1 MAKDNT
7 AQYLKQNIKIV
18 QILLKEYLEFLRERL
33 RQRLLQERYEEINR
47 AAYDERNPT
56 AVYERDIARIQADPM
71 RYKVYGCLDNENI
84 DVVKGILRSKD
95 IPFSFQD
102 ATEEGRGGFYVFE
115 AVHEQEFLKAVNEYN
130 RQIQGLSQEAAKAK
144 QQKLAE
150 EGRNGT
156 DDRERAA
163 DPEKKNKK
171 KSEERNDRQEDR
183 SEEDDH
189 SSATRSTSEQGEES
203 RKDRGEALN
212 DESLSEQDVEY
223 AETSEGNNSHRE
235 EKTPD
240 ERYERDGE
248 VGYEDD
254 EEIIKPSTNEDLDKQ
269 PDFNTRDLSED
280 IDYDTHDGREKG
292 RATYGD
298 DEIVIETAGESPENL
313 TDDTVW
319 LSDEI
324 GETHENSIDSNEP
337 FTDGSDYSEEK
348 EADNTQG
355 SIDEYE
361 EDEYPH
367 ESEDIRINYDDSEEI
382 VDTTTS
388 EQQSD
393 YIENPE
399 EFFDG
404 SNEWLN
410 QESDRVEDNFEDQSN
425 FNEIN
430 NTYNDQQNAFDDIQD
445 PYSEHNIGYEN
456 GGYNRSDENYEFQ
469 EAADNLGSDQPQEV
483 FNNNPEDYFNNSNDW
498 SEQNQ
503 AEFQNESAYDSLK
516 NTYNQPNA
524 NAFSD
529 IQSKNTGD
537 FEQAYN
543 QNTAAFDSQGTDVP
557 SLRNQNNFQDIVN
570 IQDQNNQNSGYNAVE
585 AVTFGGAAA
594 TSELTQFTT
603 AAQTTETQSFSV
615 VNNFSDQT
623 NQINQTVENSFT
635 AQHIQ
640 NNGTGNTP
648 EPTRVTDSQNPFNN
662 NVGAQPDNTTQF
674 SNPFTGTNS
683 SVAANTVGVDNPSS
697 GNNVQDSTNIYNS
710 LNNQG
715 AGNSQGSELSTNF
728 TQTNSGQSAGT
739 NSLYSNGGSF
749 SRPDVGNTT
758 HSDYSE
764 QVNPPTLPNS
774 NEGNFNNNANT
785 VNTGIYGANTTPLSS
800 PGVLNPPSSGSSGIA
815 FESSFGNGQVRAIP
829 STSNS
834 PNELNVY
841 DSGNAF
847 DIDPYGGVVD
857 HTGLVKAAT
866 ETAKTAMDGGDKNFV
881 KKGFKE
887 FGKTGTG
894 NVLTMPTYTLTGTL
908 AHGVSEGNLTDRAM
922 KTVEETLGENNVRL
936 LVNILGVQDK
946 SREDQLDAITNLL
959 ERGHIIHKNKISG
972 KYDVKGTDWEY
983 NRPTTPMG
991 RHAADRTAQALY
1003 NDSNAKAHYATS
1015 GEYTSSLLKKSA
1027 LSREQRI
1034 SNEKAAELTE
1044 GLERAAGELAN
1055 RKDLLKIGKQA
1066 GKKYYKKLKAMTEN
1080 SDDFASQEVKRWKSM
1095 YGTAKQGVDIL
1106 RQGRAILTNQFQ
1118 GRVQREMR
1126 AQSVIMNRAG
1136 RGTEAYRRAA
1146 ERFKTL
1152 EGKNTRYDQIL
1163 ERIQHRRENARKG
1176 IVGRVKEST
1185 VRGIKQSRA
1194 YGGLK
1199 SVGGALKRGAL
1210 KIKPIKKVA
1219 GGVRAAMT
1227 ALGIGKNAKD
1237 FLASGG
1243 NPVIFAIKKA
1253 VELLIQM
1260 LTNFTAFVERI
1271 KKAFIKLL
1279 VIITISVVIS
1289 FSGLFLLSG
1298 VTMALGTL
1306 LMSFGT
1312 MFDINEDGEEDTASD
1327 EAITT
1332 STYGIVYEEL
1342 KKEEQEWFTNLIK
1355 EMQNKQYMSVSDTS
1369 YTDTSNL
1376 GAQMG
1381 LISGEQSG
1389 ANGQVTDSTPPTH
1402 LNIIE
1407 NAGQTPVAATE
1418 EEIFLL
1424 AQVIYNEAGAESYQ
1438 SQVGVA
1444 EVIINRVKSSKFK
1457 ETTIDKIITA
1467 RGQFSDLDRARGFTA
1482 AQVAAQIPI
1491 ARAVISGNLRIFNNP
1506 NILYFCNP
1514 RYVPKLNVNAATR
1527 KDWKGHGTWYAGI
1540 SDTAFY
1546 YGDSNATDKNYGFS
1560 GQVVPT
1566 TTVKNASDYAT
1577 QNLGTTYQN
1586 GGFKGPAPF
1595 ANAPEEAYKNITIID
1610 GEQSLVFRDANGN
1623 YGCKSNLRQILS
1635 MVMVAQEQTDNFE
1648 DNVNEDTFEL
1658 LTSNSII
1665 DKIKG
1670 VFSVITKAVE
1680 AAVNAVKNFFSN
1692 VMEAIFPSFKN
1703 WWEHHEAK
1711 KRAKVVMAY
1720 CKPLFDLSHQN
1731 EYSESMSIHPTLRT
1745 LKNSGISKEEY
1756 DGEICNG
1763 NEAQTSDATD
1773 THNGYGCM
1781 SYNKF
1786 YYRDDNDTDVS
1797 LSENGELVMEVEPAG
1812 THTGDDGVIPCSAP
1826 DGNADTFLARL
1837 DANPD
1842 CWDVSVGSEYESDSG
1857 AGGHSGSTVID
1868 NAIGGTYHYS
1878 VSGKG
1883 ASYTV
1888 TVQTAHHVSHDED
1901 GDIDDEWYDLVDV
1914 TVTHH
1919 CNGTHTGYYCG
1930 GHLDNN
1936 VQSVITT
1943 WTDAEENQKEGEYFS
1958 KVTDRTTYK
1967 IAEDYAAPTNE
1978 ELQAANDLFD
1988 IDMLITHLEGTVY
2001 QERDADGNIIYQF
2014 EGWTLDNMDLA
2025 TSKFADDWNNL
2036 YPGIKWD
2043 DEITV
2048 SADDLGGGTTG
2059 GGTTSVG
2066 GVSNGEIRNPL
2077 SDAQITEILAAAMSQ
2092 IPDDDPAKA
2101 DREVAIKTALQYV
2114 GKIIYNQDYHGSA
2127 LKEGASNDCS
2137 GYASRC
2143 WYNLLKNTYT
2153 VSTFKSSFPTQNFTD
2168 GQCKPGDIL
2177 LSVSSGRSNYHALIY
2192 LGKIN
2197 GVNISVDCTGPKGS
2211 IGTRYKSRG
2220 DSYYNK
2226 CHYINMST
2234 LK

>member
-1 MAKDNT
+1 
-7 AQYLKQNIKIV
+7 
-18 QILLKEYLEFLRERL
+18 
-33 RQRLLQERYEEINR
+33 
-47 AAYDERNPT
+47 
-56 AVYERDIARIQADPM
+56 
-71 RYKVYGCLDNENI
+71 
-84 DVVKGILRSKD
+84 
-95 IPFSFQD
+95 
-102 ATEEGRGGFYVFE
+102 
-115 AVHEQEFLKAVNEYN
+115 
-130 RQIQGLSQEAAKAK
+130 
-144 QQKLAE
+144 
-150 EGRNGT
+150 
-156 DDRERAA
+156 
-163 DPEKKNKK
+163 
-171 KSEERNDRQEDR
+171 
-183 SEEDDH
+183 
-189 SSATRSTSEQGEES
+189 
-203 RKDRGEALN
+203 
-212 DESLSEQDVEY
+212 
-223 AETSEGNNSHRE
+223 
-235 EKTPD
+235 
-240 ERYERDGE
+240 
-248 VGYEDD
+248 
-254 EEIIKPSTNEDLDKQ
+254 
-269 PDFNTRDLSED
+269 
-280 IDYDTHDGREKG
+280 
-292 RATYGD
+292 
-298 DEIVIETAGESPENL
+298 
-313 TDDTVW
+313 
-319 LSDEI
+319 
-324 GETHENSIDSNEP
+324 
-337 FTDGSDYSEEK
+337 
-348 EADNTQG
+348 
-355 SIDEYE
+355 
-361 EDEYPH
+361 
-367 ESEDIRINYDDSEEI
+367 
-382 VDTTTS
+382 
-388 EQQSD
+388 
-393 YIENPE
+393 
-399 EFFDG
+399 
-404 SNEWLN
+404 
-410 QESDRVEDNFEDQSN
+410 
-425 FNEIN
+425 
-430 NTYNDQQNAFDDIQD
+430 
-445 PYSEHNIGYEN
+445 
-456 GGYNRSDENYEFQ
+456 
-469 EAADNLGSDQPQEV
+469 
-483 FNNNPEDYFNNSNDW
+483 
-498 SEQNQ
+498 
-503 AEFQNESAYDSLK
+503 
-516 NTYNQPNA
+516 
-524 NAFSD
+524 
-529 IQSKNTGD
+529 
-537 FEQAYN
+537 
-543 QNTAAFDSQGTDVP
+543 
-557 SLRNQNNFQDIVN
+557 
-570 IQDQNNQNSGYNAVE
+570 
-585 AVTFGGAAA
+585 
-594 TSELTQFTT
+594 
-603 AAQTTETQSFSV
+603 
-615 VNNFSDQT
+615 
-623 NQINQTVENSFT
+623 
-635 AQHIQ
+635 
-640 NNGTGNTP
+640 
-648 EPTRVTDSQNPFNN
+648 
-662 NVGAQPDNTTQF
+662 
-674 SNPFTGTNS
+674 
-683 SVAANTVGVDNPSS
+683 
-697 GNNVQDSTNIYNS
+697 
-710 LNNQG
+710 
-715 AGNSQGSELSTNF
+715 
-728 TQTNSGQSAGT
+728 
-739 NSLYSNGGSF
+739 
-749 SRPDVGNTT
+749 
-758 HSDYSE
+758 
-764 QVNPPTLPNS
+764 
-774 NEGNFNNNANT
+774 
-785 VNTGIYGANTTPLSS
+785 
-800 PGVLNPPSSGSSGIA
+800 
-815 FESSFGNGQVRAIP
+815 
-829 STSNS
+829 
-834 PNELNVY
+834 
-841 DSGNAF
+841 
-847 DIDPYGGVVD
+847 
-857 HTGLVKAAT
+857 
-866 ETAKTAMDGGDKNFV
+866 
-881 KKGFKE
+881 
-887 FGKTGTG
+887 
-894 NVLTMPTYTLTGTL
+894 
-908 AHGVSEGNLTDRAM
+908 
-922 KTVEETLGENNVRL
+922 
-936 LVNILGVQDK
+936 
-946 SREDQLDAITNLL
+946 
-959 ERGHIIHKNKISG
+959 
-972 KYDVKGTDWEY
+972 
-983 NRPTTPMG
+983 
-991 RHAADRTAQALY
+991 
-1003 NDSNAKAHYATS
+1003 
-1015 GEYTSSLLKKSA
+1015 
-1027 LSREQRI
+1027 
-1034 SNEKAAELTE
+1034 
-1044 GLERAAGELAN
+1044 
-1055 RKDLLKIGKQA
+1055 
-1066 GKKYYKKLKAMTEN
+1066 
-1080 SDDFASQEVKRWKSM
+1080 
-1095 YGTAKQGVDIL
+1095 
-1106 RQGRAILTNQFQ
+1106 
-1118 GRVQREMR
+1118 
-1126 AQSVIMNRAG
+1126 
-1136 RGTEAYRRAA
+1136 
-1146 ERFKTL
+1146 
-1152 EGKNTRYDQIL
+1152 
-1163 ERIQHRRENARKG
+1163 
-1176 IVGRVKEST
+1176 
-1185 VRGIKQSRA
+1185 
-1194 YGGLK
+1194 
-1199 SVGGALKRGAL
+1199 
-1210 KIKPIKKVA
+1210 
-1219 GGVRAAMT
+1219 
-1227 ALGIGKNAKD
+1227 
-1237 FLASGG
+1237 
-1243 NPVIFAIKKA
+1243 
-1253 VELLIQM
+1253 
-1260 LTNFTAFVERI
+1260 
-1271 KKAFIKLL
+1271 
-1279 VIITISVVIS
+1279 
-1289 FSGLFLLSG
+1289 
-1298 VTMALGTL
+1298 MALGTL

-1467 RGQFSDLDRARGFTA
+1467 RGQFTDLDRARGFTA

-1491 ARAVISGNLRIFNNP
+1491 ARAVVSGKLRIFNNP
-1506 NILYFCNP
+1506 NILFFCNP
-1514 RYVPKLNVNAATR
+1514 KYVKGLKVNAATR
-1527 KDWKGHGTWYAGI
+1527 KDWKGCGTWYAGI

-1546 YGDSNATDKNYGFS
+1546 YGNNNASDTNYGFS

-1648 DNVNEDTFEL
+1648 DNVDEDTFEF

-1958 KVTDRTTYK
+1958 KVTDSTTYK

-2153 VSTFKSSFPTQNFTD
+2153 VSTFKSSFPTLNFTD